1 MQKIPI
7 TLARAGMVL
16 ARDIKA
22 SEDPSSMTV
31 CGKGVKLTD
40 SLINRLQQMEIQT
53 VTVEGHPVQIE
64 GEASLEEMLAAL
76 DKRFSRVTD
85 DPLMMKVREMYRRQI
100 RRSLGEPDGR

>member
-1 MQKIPI
+1 
-7 TLARAGMVL
+7 
-16 ARDIKA
+16 
-22 SEDPSSMTV
+22 
-31 CGKGVKLTD
+31 
-40 SLINRLQQMEIQT
+40 MEIQT